1 MRSAAFATNTALPSK
16 RARQPQTMQPSRRP
30 SLHLRFE
37 NAVPIAILMAM
48 TVLPLIEIASR
59 IIIGRGISGSIVV
72 VQNFTLWITVLGA
85 VLASRSERLLALSTQ
100 RFLPVHTQRF
110 VKVFTSAIAVAVTS
124 TLVVASF
131 EFVRIERDFGDVIS
145 WDIPI
150 WLVLSVLPV
159 GFGAITGRLIWHAA
173 SDWQG
178 RAVASL
184 GLLIPFLFTLM
195 SGIETVGIVLP
206 ATLVII
212 LSTALGMPIF
222 AGIGGAAL
230 VLFWGD
236 GTPLTAV
243 PGETYR
249 LTNNSMLP
257 AIPLFALSGYLLA
270 EGSAG
275 QRLTRLFTACVGWMP
290 GGLAIVATLVLAF
303 FTPLTGASGITIL
316 SMGGLLLP
324 VLVRAK
330 YPEQT
335 SLGLVTVS
343 GSIGLLWFPS
353 LPVFLYAFY
362 ANLDFKKLFVGGLL
376 PGVLLVLVVAGW
388 AASQGW
394 LRGVA
399 RTPFVLREAMAAMW
413 EAKWELLLPVVVL
426 GGIGG
431 GFTTLVEA
439 AALTVLYIFVVECFI
454 QRGLSVRRDLPRIF
468 VECATLV
475 GGFMIILSVAL
486 GFTNFLIIAQIPMMA
501 LEWVQTHIESP
512 LVFLLALNG
521 FLLLVGALMDIYSA
535 IVVVVPLIA
544 PIAAAYGIDP
554 VHLAIIFLANLEL
567 GYLTPP
573 MGANL
578 FLSSYR
584 FDKPLTEVYRSAL
597 PYMCLL
603 LVTVLFITYVPALTL
618 WLVGV
623 VFGSG

>member
-1 MRSAAFATNTALPSK
+1 
-16 RARQPQTMQPSRRP
+16 MQLSRRP
-30 SLHLRFE
+30 SFHFRLE
-37 NAVPIAILMAM
+37 NAVAIAILVAM

-72 VQNFTLWITVLGA
+72 VQNFTLWITLLGA
-85 VLASRSERLLALSTQ
+85 ALASRSERLLALSTQ
-100 RFLPVHTQRF
+100 HFLPVHTQRF
-110 VKVFTSAIAVAVTS
+110 VKIFTSAIAVAVTS

-131 EFVRIERDFGDVIS
+131 EFVDIERDFGDVIS

-195 SGIETVGIVLP
+195 SGVETVGIVLP

-222 AGIGGAAL
+222 AAIGGAAL

-236 GTPLTAV
+236 DTPLTAV

-249 LTNNSMLP
+249 LTASPMLP
-257 AIPLFALSGYLLA
+257 AIPLFALAGYLLA

-362 ANLDFKKLFVGGLL
+362 ANLDYAKLFVGGLL

-394 LRGVA
+394 LRGVT
-399 RTPFVLREAMAAMW
+399 RTPFVLREAIAAMW
-413 EAKWELLLPVVVL
+413 EAKWELLLPLVVL
-426 GGIGG
+426 GGIAG

-439 AALTVLYIFVVECFI
+439 AALTVLYTFVVECFI

-486 GFTNFLIIAQIPMMA
+486 GFTNFLVIAQIPMMA

-512 LVFLLALNG
+512 MLFLLALNG

-584 FDKPLTEVYRSAL
+584 FDKPLTTVYRSAL
-597 PYMCLL
+597 PYMFLL

>member
-1 MRSAAFATNTALPSK
+1 
-16 RARQPQTMQPSRRP
+16 
-30 SLHLRFE
+30 
-37 NAVPIAILMAM
+37 
-48 TVLPLIEIASR
+48 
-59 IIIGRGISGSIVV
+59 
-72 VQNFTLWITVLGA
+72 
-85 VLASRSERLLALSTQ
+85 
-100 RFLPVHTQRF
+100 
-110 VKVFTSAIAVAVTS
+110 
-124 TLVVASF
+124 
-131 EFVRIERDFGDVIS
+131 
-145 WDIPI
+145 
-150 WLVLSVLPV
+150 
-159 GFGAITGRLIWHAA
+159 
-173 SDWQG
+173 
-178 RAVASL
+178 
-184 GLLIPFLFTLM
+184 
-195 SGIETVGIVLP
+195 
-206 ATLVII
+206 
-212 LSTALGMPIF
+212 
-222 AGIGGAAL
+222 
-230 VLFWGD
+230 
-236 GTPLTAV
+236 
-243 PGETYR
+243 
-249 LTNNSMLP
+249 MLP
-257 AIPLFALSGYLLA
+257 AIPLFALAGYLLA

-362 ANLDFKKLFVGGLL
+362 ANLDYAKLFVGGLL

-394 LRGVA
+394 LRGVT
-399 RTPFVLREAMAAMW
+399 RTPFVLREAMAAIW

-426 GGIGG
+426 VGIGYG
-431 GFTTLVEA
+431 YTTLVEA
-439 AALTVLYIFVVECFI
+439 AALTVLYTFVVECFI

-486 GFTNFLIIAQIPMMA
+486 GFTNFLVIAQIPMMA

-512 LVFLLALNG
+512 MLFLLALNG
-521 FLLLVGALMDIYSA
+521 FLLLVGALIDIYSA
-535 IVVVVPLIA
+535 IVIVVPLIA
-544 PIAAAYGIDP
+544 PIAVAYGIDP

-584 FDKPLTEVYRSAL
+584 FDKPLTTVYRSAL
-597 PYMCLL
+597 PYMFLL

>member
-1 MRSAAFATNTALPSK
+1 
-16 RARQPQTMQPSRRP
+16 
-30 SLHLRFE
+30 
-37 NAVPIAILMAM
+37 
-48 TVLPLIEIASR
+48 
-59 IIIGRGISGSIVV
+59 
-72 VQNFTLWITVLGA
+72 
-85 VLASRSERLLALSTQ
+85 
-100 RFLPVHTQRF
+100 
-110 VKVFTSAIAVAVTS
+110 VTS
-124 TLVVASF
+124 TLVVASL

-184 GLLIPFLFTLM
+184 GLLIPFLFILM

-212 LSTALGMPIF
+212 LATAFGMPIF

-249 LTNNSMLP
+249 LTNNAMLP

-512 LVFLLALNG
+512 LLFLLALNG

-584 FDKPLTEVYRSAL
+584 FDKPLTEVYRSTL
-597 PYMCLL
+597 PYMFLL
-603 LVTVLFITYVPALTL
+603 LVTVLLITYVPALTL

-623 VFGSG
+623 VFGSS

>member
-1 MRSAAFATNTALPSK
+1 
-16 RARQPQTMQPSRRP
+16 MQLSRRP
-30 SLHLRFE
+30 SFHFRLE
-37 NAVPIAILMAM
+37 NAVAIAILVAM

-72 VQNFTLWITVLGA
+72 VQNFTLWITLLGA
-85 VLASRSERLLALSTQ
+85 ALASRSERLLALSTQ

-110 VKVFTSAIAVAVTS
+110 VKIFTSAIAVAVTS

-131 EFVRIERDFGDVIS
+131 EFVDIERDFGDVIS

-195 SGIETVGIVLP
+195 SGVETVGIVLP

-222 AGIGGAAL
+222 AAIGGAAL

-249 LTNNSMLP
+249 LTASPMLP
-257 AIPLFALSGYLLA
+257 AIPLFALAGYLLA

-362 ANLDFKKLFVGGLL
+362 ANLDYAKLFVGGLL

-394 LRGVA
+394 LRGVT
-399 RTPFVLREAMAAMW
+399 RTPFVLREAIAAMW
-413 EAKWELLLPVVVL
+413 EAKWELLLPLVVL
-426 GGIGG
+426 GGIAG

-439 AALTVLYIFVVECFI
+439 AALTVLYTFVVECFI

-486 GFTNFLIIAQIPMMA
+486 GFTNFLVIAQIPMMA

-512 LVFLLALNG
+512 MLFLLALNG

-584 FDKPLTEVYRSAL
+584 FDKPLTTVYRSAL
-597 PYMCLL
+597 PYMFLL

>member
-1 MRSAAFATNTALPSK
+1 
-16 RARQPQTMQPSRRP
+16 MQPSRRP

-37 NAVPIAILMAM
+37 NAVAIAILTAM

-124 TLVVASF
+124 TLVVASL

-212 LSTALGMPIF
+212 LATAFGMPIF

-249 LTNNSMLP
+249 LTNNAMLP

-399 RTPFVLREAMAAMW
+399 RTPFVLREAKAAMW

-512 LVFLLALNG
+512 LLFLLALNG

-584 FDKPLTEVYRSAL
+584 FDKPLTEVYRSTL
-597 PYMCLL
+597 PYMFLL
-603 LVTVLFITYVPALTL
+603 LVTVLLITYVPALTL

-623 VFGSG
+623 VFGSS